1 MGAEENGCLT
11 SENKG
16 SDMNRRTRGLGSMQL
31 ELQQSPKGNSLH
43 MF

>member
-1 MGAEENGCLT
+1 MGAEENGLLT
-11 SENKG
+11 SVNEG
-16 SDMNRRTRGLGSMQL
+16 SDMNSKTRGQCSIEL

>member
-1 MGAEENGCLT
+1 MGAEENGLLT

-16 SDMNRRTRGLGSMQL
+16 LDMNRRTRGQCSIEL